1 MELDRPQLR
10 KTRPATRRL
19 TLRFTLVVAGL
30 VLGFAGCAPEAQ
42 TEYSQD
48 TNVNFFA
55 GCSDPETDSALRV
68 ELCQCIYQRIQ
79 LQIPY
84 EKLDVLDDELVAD
97 PEFRLQSE
105 FVTVIADCVIRTG
118 DLAS

>member
-1 MELDRPQLR
+1 M
-10 KTRPATRRL
+10 A
-19 TLRFTLVVAGL
+19 VGL
-30 VLGFAGCAPEAQ
+30 ILGLAACAPEAQ

-55 GCSDPETDSALRV
+55 GCSDPETDSALRI

-105 FVTVIADCVIRTG
+105 FVTVLADCVISTG